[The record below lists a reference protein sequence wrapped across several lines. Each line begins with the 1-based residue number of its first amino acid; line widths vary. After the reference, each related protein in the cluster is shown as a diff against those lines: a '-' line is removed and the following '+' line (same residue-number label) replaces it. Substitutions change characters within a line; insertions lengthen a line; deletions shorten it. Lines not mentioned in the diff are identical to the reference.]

1 VYSLSL
7 EDLTFDAVTG
17 TVVVVTVDDATG
29 RVLMVAHADREA
41 LERTVA
47 TGEMHYRSRRR
58 GLWHKGAISG
68 NVQRIIALHPDCDGD
83 TVLAR
88 VRPAGPAC
96 HNGTT
101 SCFAGSAAGSLGQLG
116 DVVADR
122 GINPQPG
129 SYTNLLLSDDNLVV
143 KKLGEECAEVVAAFT
158 SGAVGDLAE
167 EVADLLFHLV
177 VALHSRGRSLDDVQ
191 RVLAE
196 RRRHAEDA

>member
-1 VYSLSL
+1 MSLRMPD
-7 EDLTFDAVTG
+7 ELTFDAVSG

-41 LERTVA
+41 LERTVE

-58 GLWHKGAISG
+58 GLWHKGATSG
-68 NVQRIIALHPDCDGD
+68 NVQWVVALTADCDGD

-96 HNGTT
+96 HNGTV
-101 SCFAGSAAGSLGQLG
+101 SCFADARAGSLGQLDG
-116 DVVADR
+116 VVADR
-122 GINPQPG
+122 ARAPRAG
-129 SYTNLLLSDDNLVV
+129 SYTNRLLSDRNLVI
-143 KKLGEECAEVVAAFT
+143 KKLGEESAEVVAA
-158 SGAVGDLAE
+158 LAAADPDSVVE
-167 EVADLLFHLV
+167 ETADLLYHLA

-196 RRRHAEDA
+196 RRRDVDDS

>member
-1 VYSLSL
+1 MSLRIPD
-7 EDLTFDAVTG
+7 ELTFDAATG

-41 LERTVA
+41 LGRAVE

-58 GLWHKGAISG
+58 GLWHKGATSG
-68 NVQRIIALHPDCDGD
+68 NVQRIVALTADCDGD

-101 SCFAGSAAGSLGQLG
+101 SCFADSPAGSLGQLD
-116 DVVADR
+116 DVVAER
-122 GINPQPG
+122 ARAPRKG
-129 SYTNLLLSDDNLVV
+129 SYTNRLLSDGNLVI
-143 KKLGEECAEVVAAFT
+143 KKLGEECAEVVAAL
-158 SGAVGDLAE
+158 AAGDPDSLVDE
-167 EVADLLFHLV
+167 TADLLFHV
-177 VALHSRGRSLDDVQ
+177 AVALHSRDRSLTDVQ

-196 RRRHAEDA
+196 RRRDADAP

>member
-1 VYSLSL
+1 MYSLNPEEL
-7 EDLTFDAVTG
+7 RFDAAAG

-41 LERTVA
+41 LGRTIA

-58 GLWHKGAISG
+58 GLWHKGATSG
-68 NVQRIIALHPDCDGD
+68 NVQRVVALDADCDGD

-96 HNGTT
+96 HNGTL
-101 SCFAGSAAGSLGQLG
+101 SCFAASAAGSLGHLD
-116 DVVADR
+116 DVVAGR
-122 GINPQPG
+122 GMAPQPG
-129 SYTNLLLSDDNLVV
+129 SYTNRLLGDGNLVV

-158 SGAVGDLAE
+158 SGVADALAE
-167 EVADLLFHLV
+167 EVADLFFHLI
-177 VALHSRGRSLDDVQ
+177 VALHCHGRSVDDVQ

-196 RRRHAEDA
+196 RRRNAEDA